1 MAACFARG
9 FDDRA
14 GEKKKKHRN
23 RGDGARRRYIRRR
36 LRQQLHRGFAA
47 PAKSPALTGRL
58 QKQSNGWCAGY
69 RFGQLSS
76 AERLAD
82 PNRRRLLAAQS
93 VLAPTFAAGKAK
105 DGIALLAN
113 YQTEME
119 LVRPD
124 RVLAATYL
132 ALTSAQPIN
141 AKLVERVNG
150 LLCVSA
156 SAKAAQGVAVIADAE
171 WREMS
176 R

>member
-1 MAACFARG
+1 MTEQVRRKRNIATAVTALAVAISVAGFASSSIA
-9 FDDRA
+9 DS
-14 GEKKKKHRN
+14 
-23 RGDGARRRYIRRR
+23 
-36 LRQQLHRGFAA
+36 AA

-119 LVRPD
+119 SVRPD

>member
-1 MAACFARG
+1 MTDQVRRKKRSIVTAVTALAVAISVAGFASSSTA
-9 FDDRA
+9 DP
-14 GEKKKKHRN
+14 
-23 RGDGARRRYIRRR
+23 
-36 LRQQLHRGFAA
+36 AA
-47 PAKSPALTGRL
+47 PAKPPALTGRL
-58 QKQSNGWCAGY
+58 QKQSGGWCTGY
-69 RFGQLSS
+69 RFGQISS

-105 DGIALLAN
+105 DGITLLAN
-113 YQTEME
+113 YQAEME
-119 LVRPD
+119 SVRPD

-141 AKLVERVNG
+141 VKLVERVNS
-150 LLCVSA
+150 LLCVSS